1 LGLTGTNE
9 DALRDALADYPMFN
23 FVEGRDLPSTFENLE
38 VIEFAHEKIAEP
50 RQADFHGFLCTII
63 SALSDLKA
71 EMLSAN
77 KINRIFDRNGI
88 AFQ

>member
-1 LGLTGTNE
+1 VRWLIIRWSILW
-9 DALRDALADYPMFN
+9 
-23 FVEGRDLPSTFENLE
+23 GRDLPSTFENLE
-38 VIEFAHEKIAEP
+38 VIELAHEKIAEP

-63 SALSDLKA
+63 SALSDLKT

-77 KINRIFDRNGI
+77 KINRTFDRNGI